1 MVFGSHLILDA
12 NNCDEEKIKDLENIN
27 NFITGLCE
35 LGNMKR
41 KGDLIV
47 EEFEDNEFN
56 REKDIVGYSVVQI
69 ISLSNITIHIN
80 FISKTVYL
88 DFFTCGDLFDSKVI
102 KLFQNYFKP
111 EITKKIIIYRDATDV
126 KTSIVF

>member
-1 MVFGSHLILDA
+1 M
-12 NNCDEEKIKDLENIN
+12 
-27 NFITGLCE
+27 T
-35 LGNMKR
+35 R
-41 KGDLIV
+41 KGDLIIEV
-47 EEFEDNEFN
+47 FEDNEFN
-56 REKDIVGYSVVQI
+56 RIRDIVGYSVVQI

-88 DFFTCGDLFDSKVI
+88 DFFTCGELNDSKVI

>member
-12 NNCDEEKIKDLENIN
+12 NNCDEEKIKDMENIE
-27 NFITGLCE
+27 NFIDALCE
-35 LGNMKR
+35 LGNMTR
-41 KGDLIV
+41 KGDLIIEV
-47 EEFEDNEFN
+47 FEDNEFN

-88 DFFTCGDLFDSKVI
+88 DFFTCGELNDSKVI
-102 KLFQNYFKP
+102 KLFQNYFEP
-111 EITKKIIIYRDATDV
+111 EITKKIIIYRDATDI

>member
-27 NFITGLCE
+27 NFIEGLCE

-41 KGDLIV
+41 KGNLIV
-47 EEFEDNEFN
+47 EVFEDNEFN

-102 KLFQNYFKP
+102 KLFQNFFKP

>member
-27 NFITGLCE
+27 DFIAGLCE

-56 REKDIVGYSVVQI
+56 REKDIVGYSIVQI

-88 DFFTCGDLFDSKVI
+88 DFFTCGDLFDSKI
-102 KLFQNYFKP
+102 ITSFKYHFEP

>member
-27 NFITGLCE
+27 DFIAGLCE

-69 ISLSNITIHIN
+69 ISLSN
-80 FISKTVYL
+80 
-88 DFFTCGDLFDSKVI
+88 C
-102 KLFQNYFKP
+102 P
-111 EITKKIIIYRDATDV
+111 
-126 KTSIVF
+126 SILPGCSPGK

>member
-27 NFITGLCE
+27 NFIEGLCE

-41 KGDLIV
+41 KGNLIV

>member
-12 NNCDEEKIKDLENIN
+12 NNCDEEKIKDIDNIEE
-27 NFITGLCE
+27 FIYDLCE
-35 LGNMKR
+35 LGNMTR
-41 KGDLIV
+41 KGNLIIEV
-47 EEFEDNEFN
+47 FEDNKFN

-88 DFFTCGDLFDSKVI
+88 DFFTCGELNDSKVI

-111 EITKKIIIYRDATDV
+111 EITKKIIIYRDATDI

>member
-27 NFITGLCE
+27 DFIAGLCE

-41 KGDLIV
+41 KGNLIV
-47 EEFEDNEFN
+47 EVFEDNEFN

-111 EITKKIIIYRDATDV
+111 EITKKIIIYRDATDI

>member
-12 NNCDEEKIKDLENIN
+12 NYCDEEKIKDLENIN

-88 DFFTCGDLFDSKVI
+88 DFFTCGDLFDSKII
-102 KLFQNYFKP
+102 KLFKYHFEP

>member
-41 KGDLIV
+41 KGNLIV